1 MTDWDR
7 LKANYNSEFLQHSS
21 EHGSDG
27 ELYEPE
33 PSQED
38 EMLRTMLRRE
48 ERDTRTTYA
57 ASESPPR
64 RTARPSTHQ
73 EITSMH
79 GNSNSTFSNAQL
91 IILAVPVSP
100 PCTISPKVEQIQEID
115 FKPHPAALET
125 SETSINKC
133 LQARVRELEANLEVE
148 RGDFRTRLEKL
159 AEDRNR
165 YREQARTS
173 DFLQKSCGLV
183 EDLTRPNKIASHS
196 QSAARPQDCKV
207 RKQACCGKNVRVH
220 RPRQT
225 WRDSGGDDE
234 GVNERKRS
242 KETLPSIERSLS
254 G

>member
-73 EITSMH
+73 EITVH
-79 GNSNSTFSNAQL
+79 
-91 IILAVPVSP
+91 
-100 PCTISPKVEQIQEID
+100 PKVEQIQEID

-165 YREQARTS
+165 RSHKTQQDRKPQPKCCKTAR
-173 DFLQKSCGLV
+173 LQ
-183 EDLTRPNKIASHS
+183 SH
-196 QSAARPQDCKV
+196 KV